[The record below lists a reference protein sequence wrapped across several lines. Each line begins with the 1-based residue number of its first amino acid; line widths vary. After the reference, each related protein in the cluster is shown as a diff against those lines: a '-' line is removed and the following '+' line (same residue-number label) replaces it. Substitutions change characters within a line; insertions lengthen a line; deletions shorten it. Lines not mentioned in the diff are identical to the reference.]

1 MKKTLLFILLASICQ
16 ISLSQSNANSRDH
29 EQTIFVYGGNENLKF
44 TQYVVDLTKKENP
57 KICFLPTASADN
69 ESNIKSWKYYCR
81 KLSIEPYVLKVW
93 VASNKENKSFEDILL
108 NMDAIVVGG
117 GNTLNMLGI
126 WKAQGIDTL
135 LQKALKKGII
145 LSGGS
150 AGSLCWFQSG
160 ISDSRPV
167 NLSVI
172 DGLSFLPY
180 SHCPHYSKNRKKEVY
195 HEQIK
200 NKTIKAG
207 YACDDKSG
215 ILFKNGK
222 YIETVSL
229 NDINYSYY
237 VALNNGV
244 VESSKLLTRILVN
257 KDALS
262 VGEYKVVDV
271 NKSLKEY
278 AEINKQDKPDN
289 AFISYKYILSKGLF
303 STCKALSCSSRQKR
317 FKDNEPDKKVDD
329 KTRNKHLNTVVNKVF
344 VYNDL
349 VAGVVNRMYD
359 DYYGLWFFYQENGKW
374 MNAGEDFGGATV
386 LEAEITFREKAK
398 MHLGKIKETNP
409 NR

>member
-16 ISLSQSNANSRDH
+16 VALSQSNSNSKDP
-29 EQTIFVYGGNENLKF
+29 EQTIFIYGGNKNLKF
-44 TQYVVDLTKKENP
+44 TQYVVDLTQKKNP

-69 ESNIKSWKYYCR
+69 ESNIENWNYFCK
-81 KLSIEPYVLKVW
+81 KLGLKPYVLKVW
-93 VASNKENKSFEDILL
+93 VASNNENKSFEDILL

-135 LQKALKKGII
+135 LQKALNKGII
-145 LSGGS
+145 LAGGS

-172 DGLSFLPY
+172 DGMSFLPF
-180 SHCPHYSKNRKKEVY
+180 SHCPHYSDNLKKEVY

-200 NKTIKAG
+200 NKTISAG

-215 ILFKNGK
+215 ILFRNGK

-229 NDINYSYY
+229 NDINNSYY

-244 VESSKLLTRILVN
+244 VETSKLPTRILVN

-262 VGEYKVVDV
+262 VNDYKSVDV

-278 AEINKQDKPDN
+278 AEINKQDSPID
-289 AFISYKYILSKGLF
+289 AFISFKYISVNGLWSKY
-303 STCKALSCSSRQKR
+303 KELSCFSIQSR
-317 FKDNEPDKKVDD
+317 FIKDIPDTSVDD

-344 VYNDL
+344 IYNDL

-359 DYYGLWFFYQENGKW
+359 DYYGLWFFYWENGKW

>member
-1 MKKTLLFILLASICQ
+1 MKKILLFILLASICQ
-16 ISLSQSNANSRDH
+16 IAFSQNNTNSKDP
-29 EQTIFVYGGNENLKF
+29 EQTIFVYGGNQNLKF
-44 TQYVVDLTKKENP
+44 TQYVADLTQKKNP

-69 ESNIKSWKYYCR
+69 ENNIKSWNYFCKQ
-81 KLSIEPYVLKVW
+81 LGLTPYILKVW

-145 LSGGS
+145 LAGGS

-167 NLSVI
+167 KLSVI
-172 DGLSFLPY
+172 DGMSFLPF
-180 SHCPHYSKNRKKEVY
+180 SHCPHYSDKLKKEVY

-215 ILFKNGK
+215 ILFRNGK

-229 NDINYSYY
+229 NDINNSYY

-244 VESSKLLTRILVN
+244 VESTKLLTRILVN

-262 VGEYKVVDV
+262 VEDYKSVVV

-278 AEINKQDKPDN
+278 PEINIQDSPLD
-289 AFISYKYILSKGLF
+289 AFISFKYLSVNGQNSKYKKISCF
-303 STCKALSCSSRQKR
+303 SMQSRLNEDTPNTIV
-317 FKDNEPDKKVDD
+317 DN
-329 KTRNKHLNTVVNKVF
+329 KTRDKHLNTVVSKVF
-344 VYNDL
+344 IYNDL
-349 VAGVVNRMYD
+349 VAGVVNRMH

-374 MNAGEDFGGATV
+374 LNAGEYFGGATV
-386 LEAEITFREKAK
+386 LEAEIAFRENAK
-398 MHLGKIKETNP
+398 MHLGKVKKTIMEK
-409 NR
+409 

>member
-16 ISLSQSNANSRDH
+16 IALSQSNANSKDP
-29 EQTIFVYGGNENLKF
+29 EQTIFVYGGNKNLKF
-44 TQYVVDLTKKENP
+44 TQYVADLTQKKNP

-69 ESNIKSWKYYCR
+69 ESNIKHWNYFCK
-81 KLSIEPYVLKVW
+81 KLGLKPYVLKVW

-145 LSGGS
+145 LAGGS

-172 DGLSFLPY
+172 DGLSFLPF
-180 SHCPHYSKNRKKEVY
+180 SHCPHYSNNLKKEIY

-200 NKTIKAG
+200 NKTMEAG

-215 ILFKNGK
+215 ILFRNGK

-229 NDINYSYY
+229 NDINDSYY
-237 VALNNGV
+237 VSLKNDV
-244 VESSKLLTRILVN
+244 VEKSKLPSRILVN

-262 VGEYKVVDV
+262 VKEYKTIDV

-278 AEINKQDKPDN
+278 PKINKQDSPIN
-289 AFISYKYILSKGLF
+289 AFISFKYFSASGQRSKYKE
-303 STCKALSCSSRQKR
+303 LSCFSLQSRL
-317 FKDNEPDKKVDD
+317 KDGTPDINIDE

-344 VYNDL
+344 IYNNL
-349 VAGVVNRMYD
+349 VAGVVNRMCD
-359 DYYGLWFFYQENGKW
+359 DYYGLWFFYQEKGKW
-374 MNAGEDFGGATV
+374 MNAGEDIGGATI

-398 MHLGKIKETNP
+398 MHLGKIKESKP

>member
-1 MKKTLLFILLASICQ
+1 MKKTILFILLASICQ
-16 ISLSQSNANSRDH
+16 IALSQNKANSKDA
-29 EQTIFVYGGNENLKF
+29 EQTIFVYGGNQNLKF
-44 TQYVVDLTKKENP
+44 TQYVADLTQKKNP

-69 ESNIKSWKYYCR
+69 ERNIKSWNYYC
-81 KLSIEPYVLKVW
+81 KELGLKPYVLKVW

-135 LQKALKKGII
+135 LQKALNKGII
-145 LSGGS
+145 LAGGS

-172 DGLSFLPY
+172 DGLSFLPF
-180 SHCPHYSKNRKKEVY
+180 SHCPHYSDNLKKEVY

-200 NKTIKAG
+200 NKTINAG
-207 YACDDKSG
+207 YACDNKSG
-215 ILFKNGK
+215 ILFRNGK

-229 NDINYSYY
+229 NDINNSYY

-244 VESSKLLTRILVN
+244 VESSKLVTRILVN

-262 VGEYKVVDV
+262 VEDYKSVDV

-278 AEINKQDKPDN
+278 TEINKQDSPLD
-289 AFISYKYILSKGLF
+289 AFISFKYFSVNGQKSRYKE
-303 STCKALSCSSRQKR
+303 LSCSSMQSSYKE
-317 FKDNEPDKKVDD
+317 DVPNTIVDD
-329 KTRNKHLNTVVNKVF
+329 KTRDKHLNTVVSKVF
-344 VYNDL
+344 IYNDL
-349 VAGVVNRMYD
+349 VAGVVSRMYD
-359 DYYGLWFFYQENGKW
+359 DFYGLWFFYQENGKW
-374 MNAGEDFGGATV
+374 MNAGEYYGGATV
-386 LEAEITFREKAK
+386 LEAEIAFREKAK

-409 NR
+409 NY

>member
-16 ISLSQSNANSRDH
+16 IALSQSNANSKDP
-29 EQTIFVYGGNENLKF
+29 EQTIFVYGGNQNLKF
-44 TQYVVDLTKKENP
+44 TRYIAELIQKKNP

-69 ESNIKSWKYYCR
+69 ESNIKHWNYICKELEL
-81 KLSIEPYVLKVW
+81 KPYVLKVW

-135 LQKALKKGII
+135 LQKALNKGII

-180 SHCPHYSKNRKKEVY
+180 SHCPHYSDSLKKEVF
-195 HEQIK
+195 HKQIK
-200 NKTIKAG
+200 NKTISAG

-215 ILFKNGK
+215 ILFRNGK

-229 NDINYSYY
+229 NDINNSYY
-237 VALNNGV
+237 VALNNGA
-244 VESSKLLTRILVN
+244 VESSKLQTRILVN

-262 VGEYKVVDV
+262 VEDYKSVDV

-278 AEINKQDKPDN
+278 TEINKQDSPIN
-289 AFISYKYILSKGLF
+289 AFISFKYISVSGQKSKY
-303 STCKALSCSSRQKR
+303 KALSSFSMQSRYKEDTPNIR
-317 FKDNEPDKKVDD
+317 VDD
-329 KTRNKHLNTVVNKVF
+329 KTRDKHLNTVVNKVF

-374 MNAGEDFGGATV
+374 MNAGEFFGGATV

-398 MHLGKIKETNP
+398 MHLEKIKETNP

>member
-16 ISLSQSNANSRDH
+16 IALSQSNANSKDP
-29 EQTIFVYGGNENLKF
+29 EQTIFVYGGNQNLKF
-44 TQYVVDLTKKENP
+44 TRYIAELIQKKNP

-69 ESNIKSWKYYCR
+69 ESNIKHWNYICKELEL
-81 KLSIEPYVLKVW
+81 KPYVLKVW

-135 LQKALKKGII
+135 LQKALNKGII

-180 SHCPHYSKNRKKEVY
+180 SHCPHYSDSLKKEVF
-195 HEQIK
+195 HKQIK
-200 NKTIKAG
+200 NKTISAG

-215 ILFKNGK
+215 ILFRNGK

-229 NDINYSYY
+229 NDINNSYY
-237 VALNNGV
+237 VALNNGA
-244 VESSKLLTRILVN
+244 VESSKLQTRILVN

-262 VGEYKVVDV
+262 VEDYKSVDV

-278 AEINKQDKPDN
+278 TEINKQDSPIN
-289 AFISYKYILSKGLF
+289 AFISFKYISVSGQKSKY
-303 STCKALSCSSRQKR
+303 KALSSFSMQSRYKEDTPNIR
-317 FKDNEPDKKVDD
+317 IDD
-329 KTRNKHLNTVVNKVF
+329 KTRDKHLNTVVNKVF

-374 MNAGEDFGGATV
+374 MNAGEFFGGATV

-398 MHLGKIKETNP
+398 MHLEKIKETNP

>member
-1 MKKTLLFILLASICQ
+1 M
-16 ISLSQSNANSRDH
+16 
-29 EQTIFVYGGNENLKF
+29 
-44 TQYVVDLTKKENP
+44 
-57 KICFLPTASADN
+57 
-69 ESNIKSWKYYCR
+69 
-81 KLSIEPYVLKVW
+81 
-93 VASNKENKSFEDILL
+93 ASNKENKSFEDILL

-135 LQKALKKGII
+135 LQKALNKGII

-180 SHCPHYSKNRKKEVY
+180 SHCPHYSDSLKKEVF
-195 HEQIK
+195 HKQIK
-200 NKTIKAG
+200 NKTISAG

-215 ILFKNGK
+215 ILFRNGK

-229 NDINYSYY
+229 NDINNSYY
-237 VALNNGV
+237 VALNNGA
-244 VESSKLLTRILVN
+244 VESSKLQTRILVN

-262 VGEYKVVDV
+262 VEDYKSVDV

-278 AEINKQDKPDN
+278 TEINKQDSPIN
-289 AFISYKYILSKGLF
+289 AFISFKYISVSGQKSKY
-303 STCKALSCSSRQKR
+303 KALSSFSMQSRYKEDTPNIR
-317 FKDNEPDKKVDD
+317 VDD
-329 KTRNKHLNTVVNKVF
+329 KTRDKHLNTVVNKVF

-374 MNAGEDFGGATV
+374 MNAGEFFGGATV

-398 MHLGKIKETNP
+398 MHLEKIKETNP

>member
-16 ISLSQSNANSRDH
+16 IALSQSNANSKDP
-29 EQTIFVYGGNENLKF
+29 EQTIFVYGGNQNLKF
-44 TQYVVDLTKKENP
+44 TRYIAELTQKKNP

-69 ESNIKSWKYYCR
+69 ESNIKHWNYICKELEL
-81 KLSIEPYVLKVW
+81 KPYVLKVW

-135 LQKALKKGII
+135 LQKALNKGII

-180 SHCPHYSKNRKKEVY
+180 SHCPHYSDSLKKEVF
-195 HEQIK
+195 HKQIK
-200 NKTIKAG
+200 NKTISAG

-215 ILFKNGK
+215 ILFRNGK

-229 NDINYSYY
+229 NDINNSYY
-237 VALNNGV
+237 VALNNGA
-244 VESSKLLTRILVN
+244 VESSKLQTRILVN

-262 VGEYKVVDV
+262 VEDYKSVNV

-278 AEINKQDKPDN
+278 TEINKQDSPIN
-289 AFISYKYILSKGLF
+289 AFISFKYISVSGQKSKY
-303 STCKALSCSSRQKR
+303 KALSSFSMQSRYKEDTPNIR
-317 FKDNEPDKKVDD
+317 VDD
-329 KTRNKHLNTVVNKVF
+329 KTRDKHLNTVVNKVF

-374 MNAGEDFGGATV
+374 MNAGEFFGGATV

-398 MHLGKIKETNP
+398 MHLEKIKETNP